1 MTCHH
6 TEVLR
11 LYPTAPSG
19 TCLECDQ
26 SVYRVGKRW
35 TLSPPC
41 QHYRSKDANPFD
53 MTPTSEDVL

>member
-1 MTCHH
+1 MRCHH

-11 LYPTAPSG
+11 LYPTAPAG

-26 SVYRVGKRW
+26 RVTLRKGKW
-35 TLSPPC
+35 VLTAPC
-41 QHYRSKDANPFD
+41 KHYRTDTRFFD